1 MIIKNSKSYTFFLS
15 LFVAFAVIMPFISS
29 CGKGGQASSVGLN
42 TQIEVLN
49 LSPDLAPVNLY
60 ITFLSQGT
68 GTYYYSINSGYFF
81 VNSLDTPMQV
91 RTASTTTST
100 INLLTIDTTLLANH
114 KYSLFITGLYTTDS
128 LTYILTRD
136 DTAKTPRVGFGK
148 LRFVNA
154 SLPRTNL
161 NITVNGTL
169 DTTFTAVPYKKVTNY
184 VQLPAGI
191 YTFQVSP
198 TNSPATILPT
208 PGLTNITI
216 QDSRLYTLYTNGIVG
231 RTDSS
236 AFAGNVITN
245 R

>member
-1 MIIKNSKSYTFFLS
+1 MTIKNNKSYIFFLS
-15 LFVAFAVIMPFISS
+15 LFAVFAVIMPFISS
-29 CGKGGQASSVGLN
+29 CGKGGAATSVGLN

-49 LSPDLAPVNLY
+49 LSPDLQPVNLY
-60 ITFLSQGT
+60 INFLQQGT
-68 GTYYYSINSGYFF
+68 NSFSYSINSGYFF
-81 VNSLDTPMQV
+81 VNSIDTPMQV
-91 RTASTTTST
+91 RTASTTTNT
-100 INLLTIDTTLLANH
+100 VNLLNIDSLLLPNH
-114 KYSLFITGLYTTDS
+114 KYSLFITGLYLTDS

-169 DTTFTAVPYKKVTNY
+169 DSTFTNVPFKKVTNY

-191 YTFQVSP
+191 YTFQVTP
-198 TNSPATILPT
+198 TNSPSTILPT
-208 PGLTNITI
+208 PGLQSITI

-231 RTDSS
+231 RTDTS
-236 AFAGNVITN
+236 AFAGAVLTN